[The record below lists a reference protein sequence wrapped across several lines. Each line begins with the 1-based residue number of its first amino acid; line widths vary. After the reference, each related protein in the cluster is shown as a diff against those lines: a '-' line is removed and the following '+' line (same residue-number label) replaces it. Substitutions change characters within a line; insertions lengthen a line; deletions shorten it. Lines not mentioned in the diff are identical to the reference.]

1 MNKNWTEAQSYCREH
16 YSDLATAENMDDMNK
31 LKDLMKSVGYYYIW
45 IGLHRT
51 SQDEWHW
58 SSGDPVLYVNWGV
71 NQPNGVVECA
81 SMLQGQWYDVQCSY
95 TNTFICYNR
104 SSQLV
109 FVNQT
114 KSWRDAQSYC
124 RENHIDL
131 VTVRNSIENQELERI
146 IIDNQNYD
154 DFVWMGLF
162 RDSWQWSD
170 QSDSS
175 FRDWDKGEPNNYGG
189 NENCVVSRSAQRHWN
204 DIACNG
210 QYPFICQKDK
220 LVLIQQNMT
229 WSEAKVYCKLHHVEL
244 VSVDSVEMQRSVE
257 NVVERASTE
266 SVWLGLIHFCCMNIV
281 QLIWIGLQRTGQD
294 EWHWSSGDS
303 VLYVNW
309 GVNQPNG
316 GAECASMYR
325 GQWHDVKCSYTNTFI
340 CYNRSSQLVFVNQMK
355 SWRDAQSYC
364 RENHVD
370 LVTVRNQSE
379 NQELERIINVSQKY
393 NEYVW
398 MGLFRDS
405 WQWSDQSDSSYR
417 NWNTGEPN
425 NAGGNENCAVI
436 YHESQGKWN
445 DIKCDLNIPFIC
457 QEDKLI
463 LIQQN
468 LTWLESMGY
477 CRQHHVDLVSVDS
490 VEMQRRVGNVVKRA
504 STESVWLGLHNFCS
518 MNMWI
523 WLNGEVVCYQNWA
536 PGNGTAPED
545 CGLEWRKGA
554 MESGGD
560 HYWISLPESRKLN
573 FICTN

>member
-81 SMLQGQWYDVQCSY
+81 SMLQGQWYDVQ
-95 TNTFICYNR
+95 
-104 SSQLV
+104 
-109 FVNQT
+109 
-114 KSWRDAQSYC
+114 
-124 RENHIDL
+124 
-131 VTVRNSIENQELERI
+131 
-146 IIDNQNYD
+146 
-154 DFVWMGLF
+154 
-162 RDSWQWSD
+162 
-170 QSDSS
+170 
-175 FRDWDKGEPNNYGG
+175 
-189 NENCVVSRSAQRHWN
+189 
-204 DIACNG
+204 
-210 QYPFICQKDK
+210 
-220 LVLIQQNMT
+220 
-229 WSEAKVYCKLHHVEL
+229 
-244 VSVDSVEMQRSVE
+244 
-257 NVVERASTE
+257 
-266 SVWLGLIHFCCMNIV
+266 
-281 QLIWIGLQRTGQD
+281 
-294 EWHWSSGDS
+294 
-303 VLYVNW
+303 
-309 GVNQPNG
+309 
-316 GAECASMYR
+316 
-325 GQWHDVKCSYTNTFI
+325 CSYTNTFI

-457 QEDKLI
+457 QEGDPVLYINWGVNQPNGGAEECASMLQGQWHDVQCSYTITFICYNRSSQLVFVNQTKSWREAQSYCRENHVDLVTVRNQSENQELERIINVSQKYNEFVWMGLFRDSWQWSDQSKSSFRYWYTSDPNNAGGNENCVVSRSAQRQWIDIPCNGQYPFICQKDKLVLIQQNMTWSEAKVYCKLHHVELVSVDSVEMQRGVENVVERASTESVWLDKLI